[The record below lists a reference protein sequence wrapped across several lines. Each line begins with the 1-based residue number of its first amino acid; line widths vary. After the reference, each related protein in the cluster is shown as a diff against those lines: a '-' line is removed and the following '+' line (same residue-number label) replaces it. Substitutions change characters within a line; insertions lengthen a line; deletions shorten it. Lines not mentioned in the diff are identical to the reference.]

1 MIEGTNPK
9 LLSIGGSEERKM
21 RDAYQSAQDFLSQ
34 MDSGVLDKKFTAE
47 VHKLS
52 RAQIEEITE
61 ILLQRSPF
69 RHEQSVKV
77 IREVSHG

>member
-1 MIEGTNPK
+1 MIERINPK
-9 LLSIGGSEERKM
+9 LLSIGGSEEWKM

-69 RHEQSVKV
+69 RHEKSDKV
-77 IREVSHG
+77 IREESHG